1 MIWVPS
7 VADRELRQL
16 LIHSQHMV
24 WMRTQIK
31 NQLQHIAL
39 NQGWQKKRKLWSEAG
54 LKLLRSLAL
63 EPWTGQRRD
72 NCLEL
77 LLAVPEKN
85 PPPGPARAKNPPPP
99 PPPPPFAT
107 PPPDRPPPS

>member
-1 MIWVPS
+1 
-7 VADRELRQL
+7 
-16 LIHSQHMV
+16 
-24 WMRTQIK
+24 MRTRIK

-72 NCLEL
+72 TLLEML
-77 LLAVPEKN
+77 QELQEKIRPLDQAGGKETYACTAA
-85 PPPGPARAKNPPPP
+85 PPV
-99 PPPPPFAT
+99 AT
-107 PPPDRPPPS
+107 PPGGGPGDSLATGPTLGDVKRFCCLRH